1 MEAEI
6 EQAVNEIKRLKDCI
20 NNLISVQALP
30 AIWSGGQPSQIV
42 SALLDMLLEMLS
54 LDFAYARLKDSTGGA
69 PLEMARLAQDR
80 NLIAQP
86 QMIGRALHPWLGDF
100 PHVSPSLVRNPIGD
114 GDVSVLLLRL
124 GLQAEMGVFVAGSK
138 RADFPTQTERLLLN
152 VAANQ
157 AAIGL
162 QEARLLSEQKRVAQ
176 ELDQRVA
183 QRTSQLLAANEELE
197 KEIAERK
204 RAEEKL
210 RGSEAFLAEGQRIS
224 RTGTWSWTVASGK
237 VTWSEE
243 HYRIFGV
250 DPEKTKPSFQL
261 FLETVHPEDRSFIKQ
276 ELDEAI
282 RERRGF
288 DLEFRLTLPDGAIK
302 HVQGVGRPTLG
313 PSGEVDSYVGTTVDI
328 SERKRG
334 EALFAGE
341 KRLLEMIATGV
352 PLEEILNVL
361 CLIIEDYRPG
371 ALASILL
378 LRSDGLHLD
387 SVAGPS
393 LPKEW
398 RQEME
403 KLPIGPCAGSCGTAA
418 YRGSA
423 VIVADIATDPLWD
436 VPEHRAAALSH
447 GLRASWSNPIL
458 SSERKVL
465 GTFCIYERATR
476 SPNSHD
482 LEVIEKATYLARVAI
497 ERDRAEAALRTSE
510 EKYRDLIN
518 ASPDAICVLDAD
530 SKFVLANPA
539 GVELAGRPEEELIG
553 SSVTNT
559 YVPEELHL
567 FRDRIEKLKTEG
579 SFRFER
585 KFRRKNGEVI
595 PVEVSLAALRGQYY
609 QAIIRDISQRKRREA
624 LLAAENRVLEMVA
637 KGDSL
642 ADILDKLCLLVEEQS
657 SGVLASTLLM
667 DPNGK
672 QLRHGAAP
680 NLPKTYTEA
689 IDGAFIGPAVGS
701 CGTAAYRA
709 EQVIVSDIATDP
721 LWADFRELALAH
733 SLRACWSTPIFSS
746 EGKVIGTFAMYYRE
760 PRSPSPLEQ
769 ETIKH
774 ITHLAGIAVQR
785 KLAEQALHA
794 SEQVAR
800 GQVEALAQS
809 LDVLTTA
816 PEPEKFI
823 GQMLST
829 IGRLL
834 NANSVSLWL
843 FDDSS
848 DSLILRLSTSDGGKL
863 AAPDPEHPFIKNPLF
878 WKENAVVQELLFT
891 AGPVVCD
898 DVDTDPRVNGDWGE
912 HLKRNGTKR
921 FLAVPLLVGGQVRG
935 FVGIRHINRA
945 SYRPEEIELTQ
956 ALAHQVMLAIQLN
969 EFAEQGQRAAV
980 FEERNRMAR
989 DIHDTLAQ
997 GFTGVIVQLEAAEDA
1012 ISCRCRKEAD
1022 NHLHRAAQ
1030 LARQSLSEA
1039 RRSVHALRPQ
1049 ALQQH
1054 NFWDALKGTI
1064 KNTTVGTALHTKFAA
1079 QGKLPKL
1086 PQAWQE
1092 NLLHIGQEALTNTL
1106 KYAHA
1111 RNFETRVS
1119 YKAKELR
1126 LELRDDGDG
1135 FKVRDRHDGVG
1146 LSGMRERVEQMGG
1159 QLKITSSRG
1168 KGTKVTVLLP
1178 CNGESMS

>member
-1 MEAEI
+1 
-6 EQAVNEIKRLKDCI
+6 
-20 NNLISVQALP
+20 
-30 AIWSGGQPSQIV
+30 
-42 SALLDMLLEMLS
+42 
-54 LDFAYARLKDSTGGA
+54 
-69 PLEMARLAQDR
+69 
-80 NLIAQP
+80 
-86 QMIGRALHPWLGDF
+86 
-100 PHVSPSLVRNPIGD
+100 
-114 GDVSVLLLRL
+114 
-124 GLQAEMGVFVAGSK
+124 
-138 RADFPTQTERLLLN
+138 
-152 VAANQ
+152 
-157 AAIGL
+157 
-162 QEARLLSEQKRVAQ
+162 
-176 ELDQRVA
+176 
-183 QRTSQLLAANEELE
+183 
-197 KEIAERK
+197 
-204 RAEEKL
+204 
-210 RGSEAFLAEGQRIS
+210 
-224 RTGTWSWTVASGK
+224 
-237 VTWSEE
+237 
-243 HYRIFGV
+243 
-250 DPEKTKPSFQL
+250 
-261 FLETVHPEDRSFIKQ
+261 
-276 ELDEAI
+276 
-282 RERRGF
+282 
-288 DLEFRLTLPDGAIK
+288 
-302 HVQGVGRPTLG
+302 
-313 PSGEVDSYVGTTVDI
+313 VDI

-361 CLIIEDYRPG
+361 CLIIEEYRPG

-510 EKYRDLIN
+510 GKYRDLIN

-553 SSVTNT
+553 SSVTDT

-657 SGVLASTLLM
+657 SGVLASILLM

-709 EQVIVSDIATDP
+709 EQVIVSDIAADP
-721 LWADFRELALAH
+721 LWTDFRDLALAH

-760 PRSPSPLEQ
+760 PRSPSPREQ

-774 ITHLAGIAVQR
+774 ITYLAGIAVQR
-785 KLAEQALHA
+785 KLAEQALRA

-834 NANSVSLWL
+834 NANSASLWL
-843 FDDSS
+843 FDKSS
-848 DSLILRLSTSDGGKL
+848 DSLIFRLSTSDGGKL

-935 FVGIRHINRA
+935 FVGIRHIDRA

-1012 ISCRCRKEAD
+1012 ISCGYRKEAD
-1022 NHLHRAAQ
+1022 NHLHRAGE

-1039 RRSVHALRPQ
+1039 RRSVHALRPR
-1049 ALQQH
+1049 ALQEH

-1086 PQAWQE
+1086 PQLWQE

-1111 RNFETRVS
+1111 RNFETRLT
-1119 YKAKELR
+1119 YKARELR

-1135 FKVRDRHDGVG
+1135 FKVKDRHDGVG
-1146 LSGMRERVEQMGG
+1146 LTGIRERVEQMGG
-1159 QLKITSSRG
+1159 KLKIASSRR
-1168 KGTKVTVLLP
+1168 KGTKVIVVLP
-1178 CNGESMS
+1178 CNGESTL